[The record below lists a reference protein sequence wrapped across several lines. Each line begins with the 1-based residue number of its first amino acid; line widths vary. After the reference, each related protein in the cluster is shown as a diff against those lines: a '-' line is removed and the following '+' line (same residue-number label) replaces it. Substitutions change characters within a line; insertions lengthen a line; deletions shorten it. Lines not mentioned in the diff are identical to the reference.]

1 MNWSTLSEIGNQFIS
16 LKFLYCIPSLLSR
29 YRNMD
34 FSPLRR
40 VRNERQYSSL
50 SIYRDVCYI
59 SDSIIE
65 IEMLTIPIAFY

>member
-1 MNWSTLSEIGNQFIS
+1 
-16 LKFLYCIPSLLSR
+16 
-29 YRNMD
+29 MD

-50 SIYRDVCYI
+50 SIYRDDCYI